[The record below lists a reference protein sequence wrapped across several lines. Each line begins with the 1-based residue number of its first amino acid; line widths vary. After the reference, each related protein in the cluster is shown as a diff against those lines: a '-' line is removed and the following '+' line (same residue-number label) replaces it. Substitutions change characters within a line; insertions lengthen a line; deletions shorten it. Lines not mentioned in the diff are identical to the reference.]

1 MFNLICNLSV
11 MGNMF
16 SAMWNK
22 FYNSLRGLPD
32 IAQGAIIFGVIMGA
46 LVCFIFAVK
55 GSKKDKMVKNW
66 FLFFLCILLT
76 IIGVALCFIL

>member
-1 MFNLICNLSV
+1 MVGIML
-11 MGNMF
+11 NMF

-22 FYNSLRGLPD
+22 FYSALRGLPGYVKG
-32 IAQGAIIFGVIMGA
+32 IIIFAIVMSA

-55 GSKKDKMVKNW
+55 GSKKDKFVKNW

-76 IIGVALCFIL
+76 IVGVVFCIIM